1 MRSSQILPSGHPALA
16 GRGSTRRSPS
26 YLYIVQCADGTYY
39 TGATNNLEQRVQ
51 LHNEGRGAK
60 CVRGKRPVRLVYA
73 KGYRSYP
80 QALRAERKLKALTR
94 KQKEALVSLSRR
106 CPL

>member
-1 MRSSQILPSGHPALA
+1 MKSSP
-16 GRGSTRRSPS
+16 TRRSPY

-39 TGATNNLEQRVQ
+39 TGATNNLERRVR

-60 CVRGKRPVRLVYA
+60 YVRGKRPVRVVYA
-73 KGYRSYP
+73 KGYRSYI
-80 QALRAERKLKALTR
+80 QALRAERNLKQLTR
-94 KQKEALVSLSRR
+94 KQKQALVSLSP